1 MEAGVNPDPTR
12 DHGQLKAMVRRASD
26 LSQDAREASER
37 DRDYYD
43 GYQWT
48 AAELAVLK
56 KRKQP
61 PSVINRIKRK
71 VDAMVG
77 IEQRGR
83 SDPKCLPR
91 GPQDEQAADIATKAL
106 RFVEEKERLDQKRS
120 AAFENLLVEGYG
132 GVEVVAKPYGD
143 HIDPCVRKLR
153 WEEIIFDPHSRE
165 KDFSDA
171 AYIGILKWMT
181 VDAARTFARDFWDGT
196 PEELDAMLDTSPMQ
210 GEGQT
215 FEDRPYGDGGMAWVD
230 HRQKRV
236 RVASMY
242 HRVGD
247 GWALSIF
254 TGKGVLFDGPSPYL
268 DENGKPDC
276 AIILMSAYVDRENRR
291 YGVVRDLIPIQD
303 EINKRRS
310 RALALL
316 SNRQTMGTKGAVDA
330 AEVKRQLAMPDGHVE
345 VDTAAFDPEVGMK
358 PFEVLSTNDL
368 AMGQFNLLQ
377 EAKQEIDMLG
387 PNASLLGQ
395 LSGQQSGRA
404 IMAQQQAGM
413 AELAPI
419 YDSLADWTERVYR
432 AVWCRIKQFWQE
444 PRWIRVTEDEQAPQF
459 FGVNQPQMVMTPM
472 GPQVQVQNLL
482 AEMDI
487 DIIISQSPDY
497 ASLRAEQF
505 EQLSQLAGRGVPIP
519 PKVLIMASELPD
531 KDKLMAAL
539 EPPPEVQQQVQQ
551 QQMAMQQRAFE
562 AEMGVKESQAMKN
575 QAAAAKDMAEIPAVR
590 AKAVQ
595 EAVRAAAAPDEA
607 AKRVASQPEPRLN

>member
-1 MEAGVNPDPTR
+1 MNPIAQAPEADLGR
-12 DHGQLKAMVRRASD
+12 LKAMVRRASD
-26 LSQDAREASER
+26 MAQDAREASER

-43 GYQWT
+43 GAQWT
-48 AAELAVLK
+48 AAELSVLR

-61 PSVINRIKRK
+61 ALVINRIKRK

-120 AAFENLLVEGYG
+120 SAFENLLVEGYG
-132 GVEVVAKPYGD
+132 GVEVVAKQYGD
-143 HIDPCVRKLR
+143 HIDPCVRRLR

-181 VDAARTFARDFWDGT
+181 VDAAREFARDFWQGT
-196 PEELDAMLDTSPMQ
+196 PEELDAVLDTSPMQ

-215 FEDRPYGDGGMAWVD
+215 FEDRPYGQSGMAWVD
-230 HRQKRV
+230 ERQKRV
-236 RVASMY
+236 RIASLY
-242 HRVGD
+242 HRMG
-247 GWALSIF
+247 GQWMLSIF

-268 DENGKPDC
+268 DHEKKPDC

-291 YGVVRDLIPIQD
+291 YGAVRDMIGMQD

-310 RALALL
+310 RLL
-316 SNRQTMGTKGAVDA
+316 SLLSQRQTMATRGAVDA
-330 AEVKRQLAMPDGHVE
+330 AEVKRQLSMPDGHIE
-345 VDTAAFDPEVGMK
+345 IDTAAFDPESGMK
-358 PFEVLSTNDL
+358 PFEVLSTNDMT
-368 AMGQFNLLQ
+368 MGQFNLLQ
-377 EAKQEIDMLG
+377 ESKQEIDMLG

-432 AVWCRIKQFWQE
+432 AVWCRIKQFWTE
-444 PRWIRVTEDEQAPQF
+444 PRYIRITEDEQSAQF
-459 FGVNQPQMVMTPM
+459 LGINQVVMGPM
-472 GPQVQVQNLL
+472 GPQLQNAV
-482 AEMDI
+482 AEMDV
-487 DIIISQSPDY
+487 DIIVTQSPDY

-505 EQLSQLAGRGVPIP
+505 EKLSQLAERGFPIP
-519 PKVLIMASELPD
+519 PKVIIMASDLPE
-531 KDKLMAAL
+531 KDKLLAAM
-539 EPPPEVQQQVQQ
+539 EPPPEQAQQQAQIQQ
-551 QQMAMQQRAFE
+551 QMQQRAFN
-562 AEMGVKESQAMKN
+562 AEMGVKESTAMKN
-575 QAAAAKDMAEIPAVR
+575 QAAAQRDLAAIPIER
-590 AKAVQ
+590 ARAVQ
-595 EAVRAAAAPDEA
+595 EAIKAAAAPDEA
-607 AKRVASQPEPRLN
+607 ARRVAQADQPPRVN

>member
-1 MEAGVNPDPTR
+1 MADSVTPTR

-26 LSQDAREASER
+26 LSQDAREAAER

-43 GYQWT
+43 GFQWT
-48 AAELAVLK
+48 AAEQAVLK

-61 PSVINRIKRK
+61 ALVINRIKRK
-71 VDAMVG
+71 IDAMVG

-120 AAFENLLVEGYG
+120 GAFENLLIEGYG
-132 GVEVVAKPYGD
+132 GVEVVAKPYGEQ
-143 HIDPCVRKLR
+143 IDPCVRKLR

-171 AYIGILKWMT
+171 AFIGVLKWMT
-181 VDAARTFARDFWDGT
+181 VDAAREFARDFWDGT
-196 PEELDAMLDTSPMQ
+196 PEELDSILDTSPMV

-215 FEDRPYGDGGMAWVD
+215 FEDRPYGQSGMAWVD

-242 HRVGD
+242 HRVG
-247 GWALSIF
+247 GAWALSIF

-291 YGVVRDLIPIQD
+291 YGVVRDMIGTQD

-310 RALALL
+310 RLL
-316 SNRQTMGTKGAVDA
+316 SLISHRQTMATKGAVDA
-330 AEVKRQLAMPDGHVE
+330 AEVKRQLSMPDGHIE
-345 VDTAAFDPEVGMK
+345 IDTAAFDPETGMR
-358 PFEVLSTNDL
+358 PFEVIPTTDMT
-368 AMGQFNLLQ
+368 AGQFNLLQ
-377 EAKQEIDMLG
+377 ESKSEIDMLG

-432 AVWCRIKQFWQE
+432 AIWCRIKQFWQE
-444 PRWIRVTEDEQAPQF
+444 PRWIRVTEDENAPQF
-459 FGVNQPQMVMTPM
+459 FGVNQVQMTPM
-472 GPQVQVQNLL
+472 GPQMVNRV
-482 AEMDI
+482 AEMDV
-487 DIIISQSPDY
+487 DIIITQSPDY

-505 EQLSQLAGRGVPIP
+505 EQLTQLAGRGIPIP
-519 PKVLIMASELPD
+519 PKVLIMASDLPD
-531 KDKLMAAL
+531 KDKLMAAM
-539 EPPPEVQQQVQQ
+539 EPPPEVAQQQAQ
-551 QQMAMQQRAFE
+551 QQMAMQQRAFD
-562 AEMGVKESQAMKN
+562 AEMGVKEAKAIRD
-575 QAAAAKDMAEIPAVR
+575 QAAAARDVAAIPAER
-590 AKAVQ
+590 ARAVQ
-595 EAVRAAAAPDEA
+595 EAVKAAAAPDEA
-607 AKRVASQPEPRLN
+607 AKRVAQRPEPPRFN

>member
-1 MEAGVNPDPTR
+1 METGIASDPMVELGR
-12 DHGQLKAMVRRASD
+12 LKAMVRRASD
-26 LSQDAREASER
+26 LSQDARESSER

-48 AAELAVLK
+48 AAEMAVLK

-61 PSVINRIKRK
+61 ALVINRVKRK
-71 VDAMVG
+71 IDAMVG

-106 RFVEEKERLDQKRS
+106 RFVEEKERIDQKRS
-120 AAFENLLVEGYG
+120 GAFENLLVEGYG

-153 WEEIIFDPHSRE
+153 WEEVIFDPHSRE

-171 AYIGILKWMT
+171 AYIGVLKWMT
-181 VDAARTFARDFWDGT
+181 VDAARDFAADFWQGS

-215 FEDRPYGDGGMAWVD
+215 FEDRPYGQSGMQWVD
-230 HRQKRV
+230 PRQKRV
-236 RVASMY
+236 RIASLY
-242 HRVGD
+242 HRKG
-247 GWALSIF
+247 GQWCLSIF
-254 TGKGVLFDGPSPYL
+254 TGKGVLFDGPSPYV
-268 DENGKPDC
+268 DESGKPDC
-276 AIILMSAYVDRENRR
+276 AIVLMSAYVDRENRR
-291 YGVVRDLIPIQD
+291 YGVVRDMIGTQD

-310 RALALL
+310 RLL
-316 SNRQTMGTKGAVDA
+316 SLLSHRQTMATRGAVDP
-330 AEVKRQLAMPDGHVE
+330 AEVKRQLSMPDGHVD
-345 VDTAAFDPEVGMK
+345 VDTAAFDPESGMR
-358 PFEVLSTNDL
+358 PFEVIPTTDMT
-368 AMGQFNLLQ
+368 AGQFNLLQ
-377 EAKQEIDMLG
+377 ESKQEIDMLG

-432 AVWCRIKQFWQE
+432 AVWCRIKQFWTD
-444 PRWIRVTEDEQAPQF
+444 PRWIRITEDEQAPQF
-459 FGVNQPQMVMTPM
+459 FGVNQVVMGPM
-472 GPQVQVQNLL
+472 GPQVQNRI
-482 AEMDI
+482 AEMDV

-505 EQLSQLAGRGVPIP
+505 DQLSQLAGRGVPIP

-531 KDKLMAAL
+531 KDKLMSAM

-562 AEMGVKESQAMKN
+562 AEMGTKEAKAMRD
-575 QAAAAKDMAEIPAVR
+575 QAAAQRDLAAIPAER
-590 AKAVQ
+590 AKAV
-595 EAVRAAAAPDEA
+595 EAAVRAAAAPDIA
-607 AKRVASQPEPRLN
+607 AKSVASPPPQRIN

>member
-1 MEAGVNPDPTR
+1 MEAGVGQTR
-12 DHGQLKAMVRRASD
+12 DLGQLKAMVRRASD

-43 GYQWT
+43 GAQWT
-48 AAELAVLK
+48 AAEQAVLK

-61 PSVINRIKRK
+61 ALVINRIKRK
-71 VDAMVG
+71 IDAMVG

-91 GPQDEQAADIATKAL
+91 GPQDERAADMATKAL

-120 AAFENLLVEGYG
+120 GAFENLLIEGYG
-132 GVEVVAKPYGD
+132 GVEVVAKAYGEQ
-143 HIDPCVRKLR
+143 IDPCVRKLR

-171 AYIGILKWMT
+171 AYLGVLKWMT
-181 VDAARTFARDFWDGT
+181 IDAAREFARDFWDGT
-196 PEELDAMLDTSPMQ
+196 PEDLDAMLDTSPMQ

-215 FEDRPYGDGGMAWVD
+215 FEDRPYGDGGMDWVD

-236 RVASMY
+236 RIASLY
-242 HRVGD
+242 HRTG
-247 GWALSIF
+247 GQWALSIF

-268 DENGKPDC
+268 DETGKPDC

-291 YGVVRDLIPIQD
+291 YGVVRDMIGNQD

-310 RALALL
+310 RALSLM
-316 SNRQTMGTKGAVDA
+316 SHRQTMGTKGAVDA
-330 AEVKRQLAMPDGHVE
+330 AEVKRQLSMPDGHVE
-345 VDTAAFDPEVGMK
+345 IDTAAFDPEAGMK
-358 PFEVLSTNDL
+358 PFEIISTTDM

-377 EAKQEIDMLG
+377 ESKQEIDMLG

-432 AVWCRIKQFWQE
+432 AIWCRIKQFWTE

-459 FGVNQPQMVMTPM
+459 FGLNQPQMVVTPM
-472 GPQVQVQNLL
+472 GPQMQMQNVP
-482 AEMDI
+482 AEMDV
-487 DIIISQSPDY
+487 DIIVSQSPDY

-505 EQLSQLAGRGVPIP
+505 EQMARLMERGVQIP
-519 PKVLIMASELPD
+519 PKVLIMASEFPD
-531 KDKLMAAL
+531 KDKLLAAM
-539 EPPPEVQQQVQQ
+539 EPPPEQQ
-551 QQMAMQQRAFE
+551 QQAQQQQQAMQQRAFE

-575 QAAAAKDMAEIPAVR
+575 QAAAAKDMAELPVVR
-590 AKAVQ
+590 ARAVQ
-595 EAVRAAAAPDEA
+595 EAVRAAASPDEA
-607 AKRVASQPEPRLN
+607 AKRVANQPEPRLN

>member
-1 MEAGVNPDPTR
+1 MEAGVTEQTR
-12 DHGQLKAMVRRASD
+12 DLGQLKAMVRRASD
-26 LSQDAREASER
+26 LSQDAREAAER

-61 PSVINRIKRK
+61 ALVINRIKRK

-77 IEQRGR
+77 LEQRGR
-83 SDPKCLPR
+83 SDPKCQPR
-91 GPQDEQAADIATKAL
+91 GPGDEQAADIATKAL

-120 AAFENLLVEGYG
+120 GAFENLLVEGYG
-132 GVEVVAKPYGD
+132 GVEVVAKPYGEQ
-143 HIDPCVRKLR
+143 IDPCVRKLR

-196 PEELDAMLDTSPMQ
+196 PEELDAILDTSPMQ

-215 FEDRPYGDGGMAWVD
+215 FEDRPLNNGGMMWVD

-236 RVASMY
+236 RVASLY

-291 YGVVRDLIPIQD
+291 YGVVRDMIGTQD

-310 RALALL
+310 KLL
-316 SNRQTMGTKGAVDA
+316 NLLNHRQTMGTKGAVDP

-345 VDTAAFDPEVGMK
+345 VDLEAFDPEAGMK
-358 PFEVLSTNDL
+358 PFEIIPTNDM
-368 AMGQFNLLQ
+368 AAGQFNLLQ
-377 EAKQEIDMLG
+377 ESKQEIDMLG

-432 AVWCRIKQFWQE
+432 AIWCRIKQFWTE

-459 FGVNQPQMVMTPM
+459 FGLNQVVMGPM
-472 GPQVQVQNLL
+472 GPQRVNVP
-482 AEMDI
+482 AEMDV

-505 EQLSQLAGRGVPIP
+505 EQLTQLAGRGVPIP

-531 KDKLMAAL
+531 KDKLMEAM
-539 EPPPEVQQQVQQ
+539 EPPPELQQQMQQ
-551 QQMAMQQRAFE
+551 QQMAMQARAFE
-562 AEMGVKESQAMKN
+562 AEMSVKESQAMKN
-575 QAAAAKDMAEIPAVR
+575 QASAAKDMAEIPAVR
-590 AKAVQ
+590 ARAVKEAVQ
-595 EAVRAAAAPDEA
+595 AAAAPDEA
-607 AKRVASQPEPRLN
+607 AKRVAERPEPRLN

>member
-1 MEAGVNPDPTR
+1 METGLETQTTDIAR
-12 DHGQLKAMVRRASD
+12 LKGMVRRASD
-26 LSQDAREASER
+26 MAQDAREASER

-43 GYQWT
+43 GAQWT

-61 PSVINRIKRK
+61 ALVINRIKRK

-120 AAFENLLVEGYG
+120 SAFENLLVEGYG
-132 GVEVVAKPYGD
+132 GVEVVAKSSGQY
-143 HIDPCVRKLR
+143 IDPCVRRLR

-181 VDAARTFARDFWDGT
+181 VDAARQFAQDFWDGT

-210 GEGQT
+210 GEAQT
-215 FEDRPYGDGGMAWVD
+215 FEDRPYGQSGMAWVD
-230 HRQKRV
+230 ARQKRV
-236 RVASMY
+236 RVASLY
-242 HRVGD
+242 HREG
-247 GWALSIF
+247 GAWKLSIF
-254 TGKGVLFDGPSPYL
+254 TGKGILFDGASPYL

-291 YGVVRDLIPIQD
+291 YGVVRDMIGTQD

-310 RALALL
+310 RLL
-316 SNRQTMGTKGAVDA
+316 SLLSHRQTMGTRGAVDP
-330 AEVKRQLAMPDGHVE
+330 AEVKRQLSMPDGHVD
-345 VDTAAFDPEVGMK
+345 VDTAAFDPESGMK
-358 PFEVLSTNDL
+358 PFEVIPTTDMT
-368 AMGQFNLLQ
+368 AGQFNLLQ
-377 EAKQEIDMLG
+377 ESKQEIDMLG

-395 LSGQQSGRA
+395 LGGQQSGRA

-419 YDSLADWTERVYR
+419 YDSLGDWTERVYR
-432 AVWCRIKQFWQE
+432 AVWCRIKQFWTE
-444 PRWIRVTEDEQAPQF
+444 PRWVRITEDEQAAQF
-459 FGVNQPQMVMTPM
+459 FGVNQVVMGPM
-472 GPQVQVQNLL
+472 GPQVQNAV
-482 AEMDI
+482 AEMDV
-487 DIIISQSPDY
+487 DIIVTQSPDY

-505 EQLSQLAGRGVPIP
+505 EKLSQLAQAGFPIP
-519 PKVLIMASELPD
+519 PKVIIMASDLPE
-531 KDKLMAAL
+531 KDKLLAEM
-539 EPPPEVQQQVQQ
+539 EPPPEQAQAQAQ
-551 QQMAMQQRAFE
+551 QQMQMQQRAFD
-562 AEMGVKESQAMKN
+562 AEMGVKESTAMKN
-575 QAAAAKDMAEIPAVR
+575 QAAAARDMAAIPAER
-590 AKAVQ
+590 ARAVQ
-595 EAVRAAAAPDEA
+595 EAVKAASAPDEA
-607 AKRVASQPEPRLN
+607 AKRVAHQEAPQRVN